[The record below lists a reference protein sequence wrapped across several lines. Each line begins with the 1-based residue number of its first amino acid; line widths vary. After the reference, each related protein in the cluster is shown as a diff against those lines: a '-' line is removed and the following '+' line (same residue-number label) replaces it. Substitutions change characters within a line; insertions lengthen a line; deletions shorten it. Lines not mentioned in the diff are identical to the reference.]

1 MHTAL
6 WWGNLQ
12 EGDCVKEDRIK
23 MDLKEICW
31 EGMDWL
37 YLAEERDSWWAF
49 VDGVEP
55 SGFVNT
61 WNFFPV
67 RQGNYLLLK
76 KDSAV

>member
-1 MHTAL
+1 
-6 WWGNLQ
+6 
-12 EGDCVKEDRIK
+12 

-49 VDGVEP
+49 VYGVEP

-67 RQGNYLLLK
+67 
-76 KDSAV
+76 